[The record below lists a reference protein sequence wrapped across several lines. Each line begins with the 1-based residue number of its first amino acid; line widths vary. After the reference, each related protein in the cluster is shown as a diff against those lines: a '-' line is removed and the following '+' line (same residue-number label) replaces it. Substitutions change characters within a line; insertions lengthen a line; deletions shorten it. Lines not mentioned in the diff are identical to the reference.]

1 MSIRFAQ
8 LASLA
13 TISAVM
19 VNLSNVATAAEEN
32 FYKGK
37 TVSLVVGF
45 SAGGGFDA
53 YARLLANHMGR
64 HIAGQPNFIVKNMPG
79 ASSLKAVKFL
89 TLTARNDGTVM
100 TLHNPG
106 VVTKS
111 LTDAK
116 SVDVDFAKIRYVG
129 SIASDVHVCYF
140 RKAAQIESLE
150 DLLKRDRVPM
160 GATSVRAT
168 AFVNASLL
176 RTQFGAKIQHV
187 TGYPGSAEQRIALER
202 GEIDGMCGSWSS
214 IPVAWVNEKKIVPIV
229 RFAKTIMSGMTPV
242 PYILDLAKST
252 EKKQIIRL
260 VLAPLEFGRPV
271 AMGPEVPDSL
281 LKIMRTAFNATMKDG
296 KFLADAEKQKR
307 EIVGPMTGEEVE
319 ATIKELYATPKE
331 IIAKAAQATSPGK
344 SVEKIKR

>member
-1 MSIRFAQ
+1 MSIRFVP
-8 LASLA
+8 L
-13 TISAVM
+13 ISSAAFAAVM
-19 VNLSNVATAAEEN
+19 MSSFNAATAADES

-53 YARLLANHMGR
+53 YARLLANHMGG
-64 HIAGQPNFIVKNMPG
+64 HIPGHPNLIVKNMPG
-79 ASSLKAVKFL
+79 ASSLKAVKYL

-111 LTDAK
+111 LTDPK

-129 SIASDVHVCYF
+129 SITSDVHVCYF
-140 RKAAQIESLE
+140 RKAARIENLG

-214 IPVAWVNEKKIVPIV
+214 IPVAWVKEKNVVPIV
-229 RFAKTIMSGMTPV
+229 RFAKTIMTGMSPV
-242 PYILDLAKST
+242 PYILDLAKSP

-260 VLAPLEFGRPV
+260 VLAPLEFGRPL
-271 AMGPEVPDSL
+271 AMGPEVPDAL
-281 LKIMRTAFNATMKDG
+281 LKVMRTAFNASMKDE
-296 KFLADAEKQKR
+296 KLLADAEKQKR

-319 ATIKELYATPKE
+319 ATIKELYATPRE
-331 IIAKAAQATSPGK
+331 IVAKAAQATSPGK
-344 SVEKIKR
+344 SVKKVTR